1 MEEAW
6 LSFIQDRLTQKRAR
20 HPHLLSGSAAGRG
33 QLWIPSGAVGRQAL
47 RSRTWLSRTPSS
59 WLGSWWK
66 LPASPQKVRPSGR
79 NAVWTRRMPTQPA
92 RVQACAAQ
100 AASRPAARTA
110 VSTVCGAA
118 TRPSRP
124 PTTARRAEADGPP
137 PPREPAALIAAPPT
151 AADRGVPFPV
161 DRSTGP
167 PGPPSPDGPRVA
179 APLLLGTF
187 LISSGLILAVAAFF
201 YLKRTRRLPGAF
213 YGGDKA
219 PALQPSEA
227 VSKPAHPCPHN
238 GASGLAGG
246 TALSWGPHGAFLS
259 LQGRHDPPASA
270 LSSEATLRP
279 TRAAA
284 PQARRPCGRLRSG
297 GPRQQRLVGRLQGHV
312 HR

>member
-124 PTTARRAEADGPP
+124 PTTARRAEA
-137 PPREPAALIAAPPT
+137 LL
-151 AADRGVPFPV
+151 
-161 DRSTGP
+161 TG
-167 PGPPSPDGPRVA
+167 GCPSPWTGARGRPGRPV
-179 APLLLGTF
+179 P
-187 LISSGLILAVAAFF
+187 
-201 YLKRTRRLPGAF
+201 RTRRLPGAF